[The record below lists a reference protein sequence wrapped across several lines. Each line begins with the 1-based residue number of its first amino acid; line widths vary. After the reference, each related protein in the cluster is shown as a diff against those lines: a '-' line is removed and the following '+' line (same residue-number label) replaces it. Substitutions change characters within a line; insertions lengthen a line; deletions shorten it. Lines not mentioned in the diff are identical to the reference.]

1 MDKVI
6 AVLIA
11 IFLVFGILFV
21 IAISTKTAFSQQLEV
36 SCADETSGQATLA
49 KNYGES
55 VLFTGVFSDN
65 KYILHFF
72 INSETGTWSF
82 VSLNTTGQYCLIYS
96 GDGLTPYIVQEEQ
109 RAEVH

>member
-1 MDKVI
+1 MNKTIAGLII
-6 AVLIA
+6 AVS
-11 IFLVFGILFV
+11 FLFGLLFGLAV
-21 IAISTKTAFSQQLEV
+21 RPAFSQQLEV
-36 SCADETSGQATLA
+36 SCSDETSGQATLA

-65 KYILHFF
+65 KYILHFLV
-72 INSETGTWSF
+72 NSETGTWSF
-82 VSLNTTGQYCLIYS
+82 VSLNTTGQYCLLYS